1 MNDQFPSDRYCSM
14 SGRSWTDLTTNA
26 MFLSEVQ
33 RTGDLRKLFVSS
45 KSPDHYRPVFL
56 HEATHHW
63 CFLSPVGS
71 TLTYLRFRACKHALK
86 AQKSPGALSDLLDDL
101 VRYEVATSLMR
112 PLAEGLALFAQF
124 DATPSASSVQSAPL
138 TWSLQFFKEDADE
151 LRFSASF
158 DQLERDMRSL
168 LLILADARLNEQT
181 LKSKAALLAK
191 RLQPSVD
198 CYLAGYLFVKN
209 LRRFGLSKS
218 TRFLETDLFLTYLR
232 NFFYHDLGLVAALLE
247 PSISEIRTANT
258 IAMAFQK
265 RIDQFFASD
274 LATNLARF
282 EKEIAGLEANETT
295 HFLEIFNNTPTARL
309 GLERLRA
316 LSDEVLSDEINGK
329 SDQNE
334 NDGEHWNILQQI
346 QQNIFLRRPFMHLGS
361 LPVSVSIDNDGLST
375 IAQDNSTF
383 MALRLKGDTEEEKV
397 SFYYNTPTGD
407 KVIKNFLYVRGTPDA
422 TEGRGEG
429 SIDLYFSVFN
439 TYQVV
444 TITREGKLV
453 GSIFFDR
460 VDPDSEAK
468 RNSRAEFMELQRVGV
483 QLEQIDKV
491 DKDLTEA
498 LNEIVEKNWIKISLN
513 HVKGSLTDIVDNLY
527 LQYSLSFVPSDKL
540 DECKKIMSKRGYY
553 ELLGKDRSTLEALA
567 LLDICCSL
575 LPFRERL
582 TEILAAHNVDL
593 DTTIATLNKYSKQ
606 YGILEVID
614 LNDWLV
620 CLI

>member
-258 IAMAFQK
+258 
-265 RIDQFFASD
+265 
-274 LATNLARF
+274 
-282 EKEIAGLEANETT
+282 
-295 HFLEIFNNTPTARL
+295 PT
-309 GLERLRA
+309 G
-316 LSDEVLSDEINGK
+316 
-329 SDQNE
+329 
-334 NDGEHWNILQQI
+334 
-346 QQNIFLRRPFMHLGS
+346 
-361 LPVSVSIDNDGLST
+361 
-375 IAQDNSTF
+375 
-383 MALRLKGDTEEEKV
+383 EKV
-397 SFYYNTPTGD
+397 
-407 KVIKNFLYVRGTPDA
+407 IRNFLYVRGTPDA

-553 ELLGKDRSTLEALA
+553 ELLGKDR
-567 LLDICCSL
+567 
-575 LPFRERL
+575 
-582 TEILAAHNVDL
+582 
-593 DTTIATLNKYSKQ
+593 
-606 YGILEVID
+606 
-614 LNDWLV
+614 
-620 CLI
+620 

>member
-1 MNDQFPSDRYCSM
+1 MNDQFLSDRYCSM

-71 TLTYLRFRACKHALK
+71 TLTYLRFRACRHALK
-86 AQKSPGALSDLLDDL
+86 AQKSSSALSDLLDDL
-101 VRYEVATSLMR
+101 VRYEVATALMR

-138 TWSLQFFKEDADE
+138 TWSLQFFKEDAED
-151 LRFSASF
+151 LKFSASF
-158 DQLERDMRSL
+158 DQLEQDMRSL

-181 LKSKAALLAK
+181 LRSKAALLAK

-209 LRRFGLSKS
+209 LRRFALSKS

-247 PSISEIRTANT
+247 PSVSEIRTANT
-258 IAMAFQK
+258 IAMAFQE

-274 LATNLARF
+274 LATNITRF
-282 EKEIAGLEANETT
+282 EQEISGLQANETT

-309 GLERLRA
+309 GLERLQA
-316 LSDEVLSDEINGK
+316 LSDEAPPDEINDK
-329 SDQNE
+329 SDQNGI
-334 NDGEHWNILQQI
+334 DGELWDILGQI

-361 LPVSVSIDNDGLST
+361 LPVSVTIDNHGLGI
-375 IAQDNSTF
+375 IAARDDRTF
-383 MALRLKGDTEEEKV
+383 MALRLKGDAEEEKV

-407 KVIKNFLYVRGTPDA
+407 KVIKDFLYARATPDA

-439 TYQVV
+439 TYQAV

-453 GSIFFDR
+453 GSIFLDR

-468 RNSRAEFMELQRVGV
+468 RYGRAEFMELLGAGV
-483 QLEQIDKV
+483 QLGEI
-491 DKDLTEA
+491 DKDLSEA
-498 LNEIVEKNWIKISLN
+498 LNEIVEKNWIKSSFH
-513 HVKGSLTDIVDNLY
+513 HVKESLRGIVDNIY
-527 LQYSLSFVPSDKL
+527 FQYSLLFVPDAKL
-540 DECKKIMSKRGYY
+540 DECKKAMSKNGYY

-575 LPFRERL
+575 LPFRERVTAL
-582 TEILAAHNVDL
+582 LAAHHVDL
-593 DTTIATLNKYSKQ
+593 DAIAAKLSDYHKQ
-606 YGILEVID
+606 YGLLEVID

-620 CLI
+620 CSI